1 MLSTEEINRL
11 LAAADQRW
19 RVLLQTA
26 IFTGLRSGELLGLR
40 WCDVDLDAG
49 VIRTRY
55 QLGRDGER
63 ADLKTEAARRDVHL
77 APTLAKTLREHKLA
91 TPWSAPGDPVFAA
104 ATGGVLDRRN
114 MTRRGVESAAKR
126 AGLTGVSMH
135 VLRHTFASLLIAGGC
150 NVKYAQQQLGHTSAA
165 MTLDTYAVLFDQ
177 AGQAE
182 KATAAMEAQFSR
194 AMGSW

>member
-1 MLSTEEINRL
+1 
-11 LAAADQRW
+11 
-19 RVLLQTA
+19 
-26 IFTGLRSGELLGLR
+26 
-40 WCDVDLDAG
+40 
-49 VIRTRY
+49 
-55 QLGRDGER
+55 
-63 ADLKTEAARRDVHL
+63 
-77 APTLAKTLREHKLA
+77 
-91 TPWSAPGDPVFAA
+91 
-104 ATGGVLDRRN
+104 